1 MKPKPEVSFYRTKAW
16 GFTLVEVMITLT
28 ILGFILLMIFGVFR
42 LGLSAWEK
50 GEALKDDYQRVRI
63 TSQMISRQVKSI
75 VPYKIKTRKA
85 EGDYLAFEGKARS
98 VKFVSA
104 LPLKVSQSQGLVYVI
119 YEFQKNEK
127 ENGALLLYEQRVLN
141 RDFMNE
147 TPREE
152 SGVLLME
159 HLAEVRFEYYREE
172 DPQKNQMAEWVE
184 EWNTQ
189 EKGELP
195 RAMRITFVS
204 QKGEKSEEGTS
215 LTILASLPAHRYEE
229 MKTGPIRGD
238 PPGPRDRGFPSC
250 RIRNSDCRLRIGQQD
265 DWVKRA

>member
-1 MKPKPEVSFYRTKAW
+1 MKPRAEVSYYETNAW

-28 ILGFILLMIFGVFR
+28 ILGFILLMIFGAFR

-50 GEALKDDYQRVRI
+50 GETLKDDHQRARI
-63 TSQMISRQVKSI
+63 TSQLISRQVKSI

-119 YEFQKNEK
+119 YAFRENEK
-127 ENGALLLYEQRVLN
+127 ENGVLLLYEERVLN

-159 HLAEVRFEYYREE
+159 HLAEVRFEYYRGE
-172 DPQKNQMAEWVE
+172 DPQKNQVEEWVE
-184 EWNTQ
+184 EWNTR

-195 RAMRITFVS
+195 RAIRITFVS
-204 QKGEKSEEGTS
+204 KKSEKSEEGTP
-215 LTILASLPAHRYEE
+215 LTILATLPAHRYEE
-229 MKTGPIRGD
+229 MKTGPIRG
-238 PPGPRDRGFPSC
+238 GIPS
-250 RIRNSDCRLRIGQQD
+250 RPAG
-265 DWVKRA
+265 